1 MNNRESQSM
10 KTMKI
15 FRTVPVLFLLAALAG
30 SGAAR
35 TEESETLVEGSIRSS
50 ATFEFGKG
58 SFSETPVIIK
68 LKIRIEDLVLND
80 QGWRKKGSVRVSG
93 EVRGAGEEVLERVA
107 KTFRIFRL
115 PSDLQSAAARFEI
128 LELPLNLRPGSYRIA
143 LRIKDTGGARDGEPA
158 EGTLTTLLRVPITAD
173 VDVPL
178 TPTDHASISVKILEP
193 WQRKLSGLMAIEAD
207 VRVLEGDEVSEV
219 RLLVDG
225 EVAATL
231 NEPPYSAEHDFG
243 TDGGDHVIQAIALS
257 ANGYRGTALFNT
269 SVEVGAAAVAG
280 AAGSTA
286 AAAST
291 IKVEITSL
299 RENDLVSGPTLL
311 EVKVTGIPSDEVAR
325 VEYWVDE
332 QQVASVDELPF
343 QATWDPGAV
352 PGTHVVEA
360 RAFDLD
366 EHRAVARVTVDTIVT
381 DLVEEVQ
388 RVLLNATIRDQLGK
402 LVAGAEKEEFKVLE
416 DGEEQEIL
424 DLEVETRPIKLA
436 MLLDDSGSMRNDLA
450 QAQSAARRFVTRLR
464 PEDKAMVV
472 AFASEVRLLEGFTN
486 DQLRLAHAV
495 DRLKAEGGTAMYDA
509 LVFALDRIGEP
520 DDAVRRVIVLFGD
533 GADSASTATIEEVME
548 KAAARE
554 VMIYTIGFSGTGMHR
569 ARMAARGGMASGPY
583 NSTLNTVHPGESVL
597 RSLSDDSGGRA
608 FLVESAGALSE
619 TYDEIAA
626 ELRSQYVFVY
636 RPTNGETDGSWRE
649 VKIKS
654 RNRGKYEIRTRKGYR
669 ARGG

>member
-1 MNNRESQSM
+1 M

-15 FRTVPVLFLLAALAG
+15 FRTVTILFLLAAVAGAG
-30 SGAAR
+30 SAR
-35 TEESETLVEGSIRSS
+35 GNDGETLAEGSIRSS
-50 ATFEFGKG
+50 VTFEFGKG
-58 SFSETPVIIK
+58 SFSETPVTIK
-68 LKIRIEDLVLND
+68 LKIRVDDLALDD

-93 EVRGAGEEVLERVA
+93 EVREEGEEVLERVA

-115 PSDLQSAAARFEI
+115 PSDLESEASRYEI
-128 LELPLNLRPGSYRIA
+128 LELTVKLRPGSYRLS
-143 LRIKDTGGARDGEPA
+143 LRFKDTGGARDGDPPA
-158 EGTLTTLLRVPITAD
+158 GTLTTILRVPITAD
-173 VDVPL
+173 TDVPL
-178 TPTDHASISVKILEP
+178 TPADHAALSVKILEP
-193 WQRKLSGLMAIEAD
+193 WQRELSGPMTIEAD
-207 VRVLEGDEVSEV
+207 VRVLEKDEVSEV

-225 EVAATL
+225 ELAATL
-231 NEPPYSAEHDFG
+231 NDPPYRTEYDFG
-243 TDGGDHVIQAIALS
+243 TEGGDHVIQAIALS
-257 ANGYRGTALFNT
+257 VNGYRGTALFNT
-269 SVEVGAAAVAG
+269 SVEGGAAAAFGPG
-280 AAGSTA
+280 ATTV
-286 AAAST
+286 ST
-291 IKVEITSL
+291 IKVAITSL

-311 EVKVTGIPSDEVAR
+311 EVEVTGIPQDEVAR

-332 QQVASVDELPF
+332 QQVASVDQRPF

-366 EHRAVARVTVDTIVT
+366 QHRAVARVTVEAIVT
-381 DLVEEVQ
+381 DLVQEVQ

-402 LVAGAEKEEFKVLE
+402 LVAGVEKEEFRILE

-424 DLEVETRPIKLA
+424 DLGVETRPIKLA
-436 MLLDDSGSMRNDLA
+436 MLLDDSGSMKNDLA
-450 QAQSAARRFVTRLR
+450 QAQAAAKRFVTRLR

-495 DRLKAEGGTAMYDA
+495 DRTKAEGGTAMYDA

-520 DDAVRRVIVLFGD
+520 DDSVRRVIVLFGD
-533 GADSASTATIEEVME
+533 GADSASTATIEEVSE

-554 VMIYTIGFSGTGMHR
+554 VMIYTIGFSGGGMHR
-569 ARMAARGGMASGPY
+569 ARMAARGGMSSGPY
-583 NSTLNTVHPGESVL
+583 SSTLNTVHPGESVL

-636 RPTNGETDGSWRE
+636 RPTNSKTDGTWRE

-669 ARGG
+669 ARGD